1 MDKTKIVSTRSL
13 CVLGEVL
20 AVVSVAVVLF
30 LGGGTSP
37 VFAQNATIAPPA
49 SSGAPAP
56 QAAAPSPDCHDEQG
70 LTYICGLVVPEDV
83 LNLGSTGFLL
93 VSGHRAPGH
102 LYLIDAAARTQSEL
116 IHGATF
122 RLQHDTSAYPDCPG
136 PLNLQ
141 AFDTHG
147 LSLAETSPRRFSL
160 YTTSHGAREAIEIYD
175 LDLRGPAPVL
185 TWKGCV
191 LLQQDGYFNSVA
203 RLADGGF
210 VTTRMRDQ
218 NYQGAQGAPAGI
230 TGRLFEWHPGG
241 QLQPLAGTELSL
253 PNGIDVSKDERY
265 VFVAA
270 IGSQEVVRFDRRATP
285 PTKRVVSVP
294 IRPDNVHW
302 APDGKLLTAGPNYVA
317 PAVCSGAGCASGW
330 SVLEVDPTTL
340 AFSRLGGADQTAA
353 MQRVSSAMRVGDDVW
368 VSSNDDRIARFS
380 LKR

>member
-1 MDKTKIVSTRSL
+1 MIPLQRYTHP
-13 CVLGEVL
+13 
-20 AVVSVAVVLF
+20 AVVL
-30 LGGGTSP
+30 LVGGVIASLVAPNAG
-37 VFAQNATIAPPA
+37 VAQ
-49 SSGAPAP
+49 PAP
-56 QAAAPSPDCHDEQG
+56 QIPAPSPGCDDEQG
-70 LTYICGLVVPEDV
+70 LTYICDLSVPEDILSV
-83 LNLGSTGFLL
+83 GSTGLLL

-102 LYLIDAAARTQSEL
+102 LYLIDPVARKASEL

-122 RLQHDTSAYPDCPG
+122 TMQHDTRAYPDCPG

-147 LSLAETSPRRFSL
+147 LSLAETSPRFFSL
-160 YTTSHGAREAIEIYD
+160 YTTSHGEREAIEIYD
-175 LDLRGPAPVL
+175 LDLRGSAPML

-191 LLQQDGYFNSVA
+191 LLQQDGYHNSVA

-218 NYQGAQGAPAGI
+218 TYRAARGAPAGI

-270 IGSQEVVRFDRRATP
+270 IGSQEIVRFDRRATP
-285 PTKRVVSVP
+285 MTKRVVSVP

-302 APDGKLLTAGPNYVA
+302 ALNGKLLTAGPNYVA
-317 PAVCSGAGCASGW
+317 PTVCSGAGCATGW
-330 SVLEVDPTTL
+330 SVLEVDPETL

-353 MQRVSSAMRVGDDVW
+353 MQAVSSAMRVGEDIW
-368 VSSNDDRIARFS
+368 VGSNDDRVARFA
-380 LKR
+380 LQPQ

>member
-1 MDKTKIVSTRSL
+1 MIAIL
-13 CVLGEVL
+13 
-20 AVVSVAVVLF
+20 VAVALVAV
-30 LGGGTSP
+30 GATSAAL
-37 VFAQNATIAPPA
+37 AQNADVAPRPASSAPAPPA
-49 SSGAPAP
+49 G
-56 QAAAPSPDCHDEQG
+56 CRDEQG
-70 LTYICGLVVPEDV
+70 LTYLCGLVVPEDV
-83 LNLGSTGFLL
+83 LSLGSTGLLL

-102 LYLIDAAARTQSEL
+102 LYLIDPKARTQSEL

-122 RLQHDTSAYPDCPG
+122 RQQHDARAYPDCPG

-175 LDLRGPAPVL
+175 LDLRGSTPAL
-185 TWKGCV
+185 TWTGCV

-210 VTTRMRDQ
+210 ITTRMRDQ
-218 NYQGAQGAPAGI
+218 TYSGAAGAPAGI

-270 IGSQEVVRFDRRATP
+270 MGTQEVVRFDRRATP
-285 PTKRVVSVP
+285 PAKKAVTLT

-317 PAVCSGAGCASGW
+317 PSVCSGAGCASGW
-330 SVLEVDPTTL
+330 SVLELDPESL
-340 AFSRLGGADQTAA
+340 AFVWLGGADKTAA
-353 MQRVSSAMRVGDDVW
+353 MQRVSSAMRVGDDIW

-380 LKR
+380 LKKR